1 MAILKH
7 LIIHHTGGLG
17 TDTKASTQN
26 LTVEHINNAHRARW
40 PDFCSSL
47 GYWVGY
53 TIVILKDGRFIQT
66 RLIGEEGAHTKGYNS
81 NSVGILVMGNFTQGV
96 DIPTDAQKM
105 TLKRV
110 LQFLLDRTPERIG
123 LKVSRG
129 TVLDL
134 SLDRIKPHRAFSST
148 TCYGNLPD
156 NWGQTLLYDY
166 NSQVT
171 ILKRRLDELMK
182 LLQTLLA
189 QLQSRKLSSIDRD
202 CGI

>member
-1 MAILKH
+1 MAILRNIILHHAGPIGTNPFSSSLH
-7 LIIHHTGGLG
+7 LTW
-17 TDTKASTQN
+17 Q
-26 LTVEHINNAHRARW
+26 HIDNAHKERW
-40 PDFCSSL
+40 NFISAMGFFG
-47 GYWVGY
+47 GYNIYIDQVGN
-53 TIVILKDGRFIQT
+53 IKQF
-66 RLIGEEGAHTKGYNS
+66 RLLGEETAAQKGYNFDS
-81 NSVGILVMGNFTQGV
+81 ISICLSGNFTEGV
-96 DIPTDAQKM
+96 DQPTDAQKM

-134 SLDRIKPHRAFSST
+134 SLDRIKPHREFSST

-189 QLQSRKLSSIDRD
+189 QLQSKKLSSIDRD